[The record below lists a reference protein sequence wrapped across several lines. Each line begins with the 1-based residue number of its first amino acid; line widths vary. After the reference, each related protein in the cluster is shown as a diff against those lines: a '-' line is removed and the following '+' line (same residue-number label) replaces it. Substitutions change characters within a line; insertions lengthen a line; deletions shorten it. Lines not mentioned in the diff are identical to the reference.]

1 MLKTNKL
8 YFYIQWSMVQKEDEL
23 QTFLDKQK
31 LRDFTA
37 STIRKETGILYQAVR
52 NDNSSTGR
60 MIKHEISKWG

>member
-8 YFYIQWSMVQKEDEL
+8 YFYIQWSMVEKEDEL

-37 STIRKETGILYQAVR
+37 STIRKETGIFVKLWE
-52 NDNSSTGR
+52 
-60 MIKHEISKWG
+60 MIPVLQEEW